1 MYIQNASNIAQFQQ
15 TTRFAAQGEHDA
27 FASNTKSMASAQ
39 VELTNIAA
47 MHVVEQQPSASQ
59 LRNAVDG
66 INKFMQQSNRN
77 IRFSVDADTQKTVV
91 KLVDSDTGDL
101 IRQYP
106 SKEVLEISKSI
117 ENMQQGMLLKQQA

>member
-27 FASNTKSMASAQ
+27 FAPNTKSMASAQ
-39 VELTNIAA
+39 VELANIAA
-47 MHVVEQQPSASQ
+47 MHVVEQQPSALQ